1 MSIAS
6 APASSANLGPG
17 FDILA
22 LALSRRC
29 TVTAEPADEWLIRS
43 GNEPVSEETVA
54 MVRAV
59 SGEAEPHLVRIE
71 SEIPIGRG
79 LGSSAALLVAVAAAV
94 GGESDRDRL
103 FEAASVVEGHSDN
116 VAAAVFGGLV
126 AVGADGSVDQL
137 SVHPSLHVVL
147 AVPDEVL
154 PTVEARSVLPDVVPR
169 DVAVRSAARLAMLVE
184 ALRTAESDSFAA
196 ALGDEMHE
204 EPRKA
209 ITQTP
214 AMLIE
219 AALDAGSS
227 FAAWSGAGPS
237 VIAFVLEETLEAVT
251 GSLDQALAGAG
262 SVLDL
267 DIDQE
272 GVRFE

>member
-1 MSIAS
+1 VSIAS

-29 TVTAEPADEWLIRS
+29 TVTAEPADEWSIRS
-43 GNEPVSEETVA
+43 GDEPVSEETSA

-59 SGEAEPHLVRIE
+59 AGEAEAHSVRIE

-79 LGSSAALLVAVAAAV
+79 LGSSAALLVAAAAAV

-103 FEAASVVEGHSDN
+103 FKNASSVEGHSDN

-126 AVGADGSVDQL
+126 AVGADGSVDRL

-147 AVPDEVL
+147 AVPDEML
-154 PTVEARSVLPDVVPR
+154 PTAEARAVLSDVVSR
-169 DVAVRSAARLAMLVE
+169 DVAVRSAARLAMLIE
-184 ALRTAESDSFAA
+184 ALRTGDAESFAA

-204 EPRKA
+204 EPRRA

-214 AMLIE
+214 ARLIE

-237 VIAFVLEETLEAVT
+237 VIAFAVEEKLEAVT
-251 GSLDQALAGAG
+251 GSLERALGGSG

-267 DIDQE
+267 DIDRE
-272 GVRFE
+272 GVRFG

>member
-1 MSIAS
+1 VGIAS
-6 APASSANLGPG
+6 APGSSGNLGPG

-22 LALSRRC
+22 LAVSRRC
-29 TVTAEPADEWLIRS
+29 TVSADPADEWSIYS
-43 GNEPVSEETVA
+43 GDEPASEKTVA

-59 SGEAEPHLVRIE
+59 AGEVDPHSVRID
-71 SEIPIGRG
+71 SEIPAGRG
-79 LGSSAALLVAVAAAV
+79 LGSSGAVLVAVAAAV
-94 GGESDRDRL
+94 GESDRRRL
-103 FEAASVVEGHSDN
+103 FEAASLVEGHADN
-116 VAAAVFGGLV
+116 VAASVFGGLV
-126 AVGADGSVDQL
+126 AVGADGSINRL
-137 SVHPSLHVVL
+137 AVHPSLHVVI

-154 PTVEARSVLPDVVPR
+154 LTVEARAMLSDVVPR
-169 DVAVRSAARLAMLVE
+169 DVAVRTAARLATLIE
-184 ALRTAESDSFAA
+184 ALRTGSGDAFAA

-204 EPRKA
+204 EPRRA

-219 AALDAGSS
+219 AALGAGST

-237 VIAFVLEETLEAVT
+237 VVAFALEETLEAVT
-251 GSLDQALAGAG
+251 DSLEQALAGAG

-267 DIDQE
+267 DIDRE

>member
-1 MSIAS
+1 MGIAS
-6 APASSANLGPG
+6 APGSSGNLGPG

-22 LALSRRC
+22 LAVSRRC
-29 TVTAEPADEWLIRS
+29 TVSADPADEWSIYS
-43 GNEPVSEETVA
+43 GDEPASEKTVA

-59 SGEAEPHLVRIE
+59 AGEVDPHSVRID
-71 SEIPIGRG
+71 SEIPAGRG
-79 LGSSAALLVAVAAAV
+79 LGSSGAVLVAVAAAV
-94 GGESDRDRL
+94 GESDRRRL
-103 FEAASVVEGHSDN
+103 FEAASLVEGHADN
-116 VAAAVFGGLV
+116 VAASVFGGLV
-126 AVGADGSVDQL
+126 AVGADGSINRL
-137 SVHPSLHVVL
+137 AVHPSLHVVI

-154 PTVEARSVLPDVVPR
+154 LTVEARAMLSDVVPR
-169 DVAVRSAARLAMLVE
+169 DVAVRTAARLATLIE
-184 ALRTAESDSFAA
+184 ALRTGSGDAFAA

-204 EPRKA
+204 EPRRA

-219 AALDAGSS
+219 AALGAGST

-237 VIAFVLEETLEAVT
+237 VVAFALEETLEAVT
-251 GSLDQALAGAG
+251 DSLEQALAGAG

-267 DIDQE
+267 DIDRE

>member
-1 MSIAS
+1 VSIAS

-43 GNEPVSEETVA
+43 GDESVSEETVA

-59 SGEAEPHLVRIE
+59 SGEAEPHQVRIE

-103 FEAASVVEGHSDN
+103 FEVASVVEGHSDN

-169 DVAVRSAARLAMLVE
+169 AVAVRSAARLAMLVE
-184 ALRTAESDSFAA
+184 ALRTGESDSFAA

-219 AALDAGSS
+219 AALDAGSN

-237 VIAFVLEETLEAVT
+237 VIAFALEVTREAVAE
-251 GSLDQALAGAG
+251 SLEQALDGSG
-262 SVLDL
+262 SVLNL

>member
-1 MSIAS
+1 MGIAS
-6 APASSANLGPG
+6 APGSSGNLGPG

-22 LALSRRC
+22 LAVSRRC
-29 TVTAEPADEWLIRS
+29 TVSAEPADEWSIYS
-43 GNEPVSEETVA
+43 GDESASEETVA

-59 SGEAEPHLVRIE
+59 AGEVDPHSVRID
-71 SEIPIGRG
+71 SEIPAGRG
-79 LGSSAALLVAVAAAV
+79 LGSSGAVLVAVAAAV
-94 GGESDRDRL
+94 GESDRRRL
-103 FEAASVVEGHSDN
+103 FEAASLVEGHADN
-116 VAAAVFGGLV
+116 VAASVFGGLV
-126 AVGADGSVDQL
+126 AVGADGSINRL
-137 SVHPSLHVVL
+137 SVHPSLHLVI

-154 PTVEARSVLPDVVPR
+154 LTVEARAVLPDVVPR
-169 DVAVRSAARLAMLVE
+169 DVAVRTAARLATLIE
-184 ALRTAESDSFAA
+184 ALRTGSGDSFAA

-204 EPRKA
+204 KPRGA

-237 VIAFVLEETLEAVT
+237 VVAIALEETLEAIT
-251 GSLDQALAGAG
+251 GSMEQALAGAG

-267 DIDQE
+267 DIDRE
-272 GVRFE
+272 GVRYE

>member
-1 MSIAS
+1 MGIAS
-6 APASSANLGPG
+6 APGSSGNLGPG

-22 LALSRRC
+22 LAVSRRC
-29 TVTAEPADEWLIRS
+29 TVSADPADEWSIYS
-43 GNEPVSEETVA
+43 GDEPASEKTVA

-59 SGEAEPHLVRIE
+59 AGEVDPHSVRID
-71 SEIPIGRG
+71 SDIPAGRG
-79 LGSSAALLVAVAAAV
+79 LGSSGAVLVAVAAAV
-94 GGESDRDRL
+94 GESDRRRL
-103 FEAASVVEGHSDN
+103 FEAASLVEGHADN
-116 VAAAVFGGLV
+116 VAASVFGGLV
-126 AVGADGSVDQL
+126 AVGADGSINRL
-137 SVHPSLHVVL
+137 AVHPSLHVVI

-154 PTVEARSVLPDVVPR
+154 LTVEARAMLSDVVPR
-169 DVAVRSAARLAMLVE
+169 DVAVRTAARLATLIE
-184 ALRTAESDSFAA
+184 ALRTGSGDAFAA

-204 EPRKA
+204 EPRRA

-219 AALDAGSS
+219 AALGAGST

-237 VIAFVLEETLEAVT
+237 VVAFALEETLEAVT
-251 GSLDQALAGAG
+251 DSLEQALAGAG

-267 DIDQE
+267 DIDRE

>member
-1 MSIAS
+1 MGIAS
-6 APASSANLGPG
+6 APGSSGNLGPG

-22 LALSRRC
+22 LAVSRRC
-29 TVTAEPADEWLIRS
+29 TVSADPADEWSIYS
-43 GNEPVSEETVA
+43 GDEPASEKTVA

-59 SGEAEPHLVRIE
+59 AGEVDPHSVRID
-71 SEIPIGRG
+71 SDIPAGRG
-79 LGSSAALLVAVAAAV
+79 LGSIGAVLVAVAAAV
-94 GGESDRDRL
+94 GESDRRRL
-103 FEAASVVEGHSDN
+103 FEAASLVEGHADN
-116 VAAAVFGGLV
+116 VAASVFGGLV
-126 AVGADGSVDQL
+126 AVGADGSINRL
-137 SVHPSLHVVL
+137 AVHPSLHVVV

-154 PTVEARSVLPDVVPR
+154 LTVEARAMLSDVVPR
-169 DVAVRSAARLAMLVE
+169 DVAVRTAARLATLIE
-184 ALRTAESDSFAA
+184 ALRTGSGDAFAA

-204 EPRKA
+204 EPRRA

-219 AALDAGSS
+219 AALGAGST

-237 VIAFVLEETLEAVT
+237 VVAFALEETLEAVT
-251 GSLDQALAGAG
+251 DSLEQALAGAG

-267 DIDQE
+267 DIDRE

>member
-1 MSIAS
+1 
-6 APASSANLGPG
+6 
-17 FDILA
+17 
-22 LALSRRC
+22 
-29 TVTAEPADEWLIRS
+29 
-43 GNEPVSEETVA
+43 
-54 MVRAV
+54 MVRVVA
-59 SGEAEPHLVRIE
+59 GEAEPHLVRIE
-71 SEIPIGRG
+71 SGIPVGRG

-94 GGESDRDRL
+94 GGDSDRDRL
-103 FEAASVVEGHSDN
+103 FEVASVVEGHSDN

-126 AVGADGSVDQL
+126 AVGADGSIDRL
-137 SVHPSLHVVL
+137 SVHPSLHVIL

-184 ALRTAESDSFAA
+184 ALRTADSDSFAA

-237 VIAFVLEETLEAVT
+237 VIAFALEGTREAVA
-251 GSLDQALAGAG
+251 GSLEQALDGSG
-262 SVLDL
+262 SVLNL

>member
-43 GNEPVSEETVA
+43 GNETVSEETVA
-54 MVRAV
+54 MVRVVA
-59 SGEAEPHLVRIE
+59 GEAEPHLVRIE
-71 SEIPIGRG
+71 SGIPVGRG

-94 GGESDRDRL
+94 GGDSDRDRL
-103 FEAASVVEGHSDN
+103 FEVASVVEGHSDN

-126 AVGADGSVDQL
+126 AVGADGSIDRL
-137 SVHPSLHVVL
+137 SVHPSLHVIL

-184 ALRTAESDSFAA
+184 ALRTADSDSFAA

-237 VIAFVLEETLEAVT
+237 VIAFALEGTREAVA
-251 GSLDQALAGAG
+251 GSLEQALDGSG
-262 SVLDL
+262 SVLNL